1 MSSFINLRNVM
12 CVMLILLTG
21 SSRKD
26 KRAHEVSS
34 RACARLQQGEELCIS
49 RASLALLLSGM
60 PVFFFCLFVPTCFHD
75 DDVVDVNC

>member
-34 RACARLQQGEELCIS
+34 RACARLQQGEESCIS
-49 RASLALLLSGM
+49 CASLALLLSGM
-60 PVFFFCLFVPTCFHD
+60 PVFFFFFVSTCFHD
-75 DDVVDVNC
+75 NDVVDVNC